1 MEDRP
6 PLTDGSGALS
16 VVALIPVVVT
26 LKIDVVPELL
36 TERTVLTTFAAL
48 AVLGMFVMLCRARRV
63 STSVED
69 ATLKALHRVTNAAP
83 YLRQGLT
90 QESADKAAPHLR
102 ELLAC
107 VAVGVVDAEATL
119 LSWDGEANHHY
130 EHLRPQIE

>member
-1 MEDRP
+1 M
-6 PLTDGSGALS
+6 
-16 VVALIPVVVT
+16 IPVVVT

-90 QESADKAAPHLR
+90 QESADKAAPHL
-102 ELLAC
+102 
-107 VAVGVVDAEATL
+107 
-119 LSWDGEANHHY
+119 
-130 EHLRPQIE
+130 